1 MEGYEPYPEK
11 ILPIAAIIHLM
22 LKASSSQQREIPK
35 KRNASFPYAVNPTIC
50 PIFNSKTAVFY

>member
-22 LKASSSQQREIPK
+22 LKAGSSQQREIHK
-35 KRNASFPYAVNPTIC
+35 KRNAPFPYAVNPTIY